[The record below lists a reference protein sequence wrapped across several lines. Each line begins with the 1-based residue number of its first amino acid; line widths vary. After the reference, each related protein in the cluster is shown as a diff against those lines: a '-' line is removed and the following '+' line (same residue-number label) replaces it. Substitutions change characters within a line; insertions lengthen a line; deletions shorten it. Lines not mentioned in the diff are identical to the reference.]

1 MNAKKENFEQHK
13 KSFSTLKHN
22 PETGE
27 YYAKIEF
34 DNYYDL
40 LTTVKNQITNA
51 KELLYSIGNETSPE
65 KNVFAVYELLNI
77 VSQLLPI
84 KEMEFLDEIIKN

>member
-1 MNAKKENFEQHK
+1 MNAKNKTFEQNK
-13 KSFSTLKHN
+13 KCFSTLKN
-22 PETGE
+22 LPETGE
-27 YYAKIEF
+27 YYAKIKF
-34 DNYYDL
+34 DNYYNL

-51 KELLYSIGNETSPE
+51 KELLYSIGNDTSTE

-84 KEMEFLDEIIKN
+84 DEMEFLDEIIKD